1 MKGPYDLFMT
11 IDSHHYE
18 EPLSKDIFFFFY
30 SAIMIRKTFKTY
42 FSSIPFC

>member
-18 EPLSKDIFFFFY
+18 EPLSKDFFFFFFTQR
-30 SAIMIRKTFKTY
+30 S
-42 FSSIPFC
+42 